1 MKKLLIALL
10 CSLFVLSL
18 AACGNSKKD
27 NTKETS
33 KDEKTLT
40 IGATPVPH
48 AEILNHIKPIL
59 EEKGVKLEIMEFT
72 DYVKPNLALHDKEI
86 DANFFQHVPYMDTFA
101 KDHDIKLF
109 NAGKIHVEPLGL
121 YSKKVQ
127 DIKELKDRSQIALPN
142 DPSNLGRALIL
153 LENNSLLK
161 LKDGVGLEATKNDI
175 SENPHNLKIT
185 EIDAA
190 QLPRTLDDV
199 DAAVINTN
207 YALEANINPSKDA
220 LLIEGSESPYA
231 NIITIRPE
239 DKDNEKIKLL
249 IETLQSEDLKKFLE
263 EKYNGAIVPAF

>member
-1 MKKLLIALL
+1 MKKLLISLF

-18 AACGNSKKD
+18 AACGNSAKD
-27 NTKETS
+27 DSQEKS

-48 AEILNHIKPIL
+48 AEILNHIKPTL
-59 EEKGVKLEIMEFT
+59 EEKGIKLEIIEFT
-72 DYVKPNLALHDKEI
+72 DYIKPNLALHDKEI
-86 DANFFQHVPYMDTFA
+86 DANFFQHVPYMETFA
-101 KDHDIKLF
+101 KDHKIELY
-109 NAGKIHVEPLGL
+109 NASKIHVEPLGL

-127 DIKELKDRSQIALPN
+127 DIKELKDGSQIALPN
-142 DPSNLGRALIL
+142 DPSNLGRSLIL
-153 LENNSLLK
+153 LENNGLIK
-161 LKDGVGLEATKNDI
+161 LKEGVGLEATKNDI
-175 SENPHNLKIT
+175 AENPHNLKIT

-231 NIITIRPE
+231 NIITIQPE
-239 DKDNEKIKLL
+239 DKESEKIKVL
-249 IETLQSEDLKKFLE
+249 IKTLQSEDIKKFLE